1 MNSVISP
8 GNTCGW
14 KICGRNVQGKHVTAL
29 ALNSTRKLVA
39 FSEYGERPLLI
50 VYDLGRVE
58 QEERRPAE
66 F

>member
-1 MNSVISP
+1 MWMENLFE
-8 GNTCGW
+8 W
-14 KICGRNVQGKHVTAL
+14 NVQGKHVTAL